1 MTTFETDRDKAK
13 GTDIIYTRRAVTMH
27 PYGVKWKD
35 AEREAGNMTPT
46 NVDLAKPENWERVY
60 EKKNVAILALKHKVG
75 AATDKP

>member
-1 MTTFETDRDKAK
+1 
-13 GTDIIYTRRAVTMH
+13 MH